1 MTLAKELQ
9 LQKNKYQH
17 KIKNSCKGE
26 ETTIHI
32 LHIGIQLFVQQI
44 IR

>member
-9 LQKNKYQH
+9 LQKKQIY
-17 KIKNSCKGE
+17 KTKNSCKGE

-32 LHIGIQLFVQQI
+32 LHVGIQLFVQQI
-44 IR
+44 IK